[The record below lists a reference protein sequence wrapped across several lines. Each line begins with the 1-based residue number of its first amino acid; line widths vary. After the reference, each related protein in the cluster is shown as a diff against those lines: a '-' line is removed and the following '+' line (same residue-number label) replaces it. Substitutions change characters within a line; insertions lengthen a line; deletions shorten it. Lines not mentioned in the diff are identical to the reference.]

1 MKLLLDT
8 HVLLWALN
16 DSARLGPTARSLI
29 ADRANDVLVSVAS
42 LWEVALK
49 SQAGKLRADVQDISN
64 AITRS
69 GVALLGIEVAHLVA
83 LTSLPRYHKDPFDHL
98 LIAQGM
104 SENAALMSDDRN
116 MPKYPVQVIGCS
128 A

>member
-16 DSARLGPTARSLI
+16 DSARLGLTARSLI
-29 ADRANDVLVSVAS
+29 VDRANDVLVSVAS

-83 LTSLPRYHKDPFDHL
+83 LTSLPRHHKDPFDHL
-98 LIAQGM
+98 LIAQAM

-116 MPKYPVQVIGCS
+116 MPKDPVQVIGCS

>member
-8 HVLLWALN
+8 HVLLWSLN
-16 DSARLGPTARSLI
+16 DSDRLGPTARSLL

-49 SQAGKLRADVQDISN
+49 SQVGKLRADLQGISN

-69 GVALLGIEVAHLVA
+69 GVALLGINVAHLVA
-83 LTSLPRYHKDPFDHL
+83 LTGLPRHHKDPFDHV
-98 LIAQGM
+98 LIAQAM

>member
-8 HVLLWALN
+8 HVLLWSLN
-16 DSARLGPTARSLI
+16 DSDRLGPTARSLL
-29 ADRANDVLVSVAS
+29 ADRANDVIVSVAS

-49 SQAGKLRADVQDISN
+49 SQVGKLRADLQGISN

-69 GVALLGIEVAHLVA
+69 GVALLGINVAHLVA
-83 LTSLPRYHKDPFDHL
+83 LTGLPRHHKDPFDHL
-98 LIAQGM
+98 LIAQAM

>member
-8 HVLLWALN
+8 HALLWALN
-16 DSARLGPTARSLI
+16 DSVKLGPRARSII
-29 ADRANDVLVSVAS
+29 ADRANDILVSVAS
-42 LWEVALK
+42 LWEVTLK
-49 SQAGKLRADVQDISN
+49 SQVGKLRVDLQDISN
-64 AITRS
+64 AITRN
-69 GVALLGIEVAHLVA
+69 GVALLGINVAHLVA
-83 LTSLPRYHKDPFDHL
+83 LTGLPRHHKDPIDHL
-98 LIAQGM
+98 LIAQAM

>member
-8 HVLLWALN
+8 QTLLWSLD
-16 DSARLGPTARSLI
+16 DSVRLGPRARSII
-29 ADRANDVLVSVAS
+29 ADGANDILVSVAS

-49 SQAGKLRADVQDISN
+49 SQVGKLRVDIQGISN
-64 AITRS
+64 AIIRS
-69 GVALLGIEVAHLVA
+69 GVALLGIDVAHLLA
-83 LTSLPRYHKDPFDHL
+83 LTGLPRHHKDPFDHV
-98 LIAQGM
+98 LIAQAI

-116 MPKYPVQVIGCS
+116 MPKYPVQVISCS

>member
-8 HVLLWALN
+8 HVLLWSLN
-16 DSARLGPTARSLI
+16 DSDRLGPTARSLL

-49 SQAGKLRADVQDISN
+49 SQVGKLRADLQGISN

-69 GVALLGIEVAHLVA
+69 GVALLGINVAHLVA
-83 LTSLPRYHKDPFDHL
+83 LTGLPRHHKDPFDHL
-98 LIAQGM
+98 LIAQAM

>member
-8 HVLLWALN
+8 HVLLWSLN
-16 DSARLGPTARSLI
+16 DSDRLGPTARSLL

-42 LWEVALK
+42 LWEIALK
-49 SQAGKLRADVQDISN
+49 SQVGKLRADLQGISN

-69 GVALLGIEVAHLVA
+69 GVALLGINVAHLVA
-83 LTSLPRYHKDPFDHL
+83 LTGLPRHHKDPFDHL
-98 LIAQGM
+98 LIAQAM